1 MYSIYYLLINIYIA
15 LSGDVFPLFS
25 DEQND
30 ILQRQVEEHDFRVGI
45 LGDES
50 LAFLEEIGDVDDIR
64 LVDESGEVPGEILLL
79 LCHITEFRLA
89 EIIHETLAQHVH
101 EVIEHSLLLLS
112 AEGGN
117 HLAPLLQVVDVAHIG
132 EAHQHDE
139 HIQMLAVF
147 IARVQLL
154 QSMVPVAVGDSG
166 DAVG

>member
-50 LAFLEEIGDVDDIR
+50 LAFLEEIGDVDNIR

-79 LCHITEFRLA
+79 LCHITEFRLT

-101 EVIEHSLLLLS
+101 EVNEHSLLLLS

-117 HLAPLLQVVDVAHIG
+117 HLAHFFKSW
-132 EAHQHDE
+132 
-139 HIQMLAVF
+139 MLR
-147 IARVQLL
+147 I
-154 QSMVPVAVGDSG
+154 
-166 DAVG
+166 

>member
-117 HLAPLLQVVDVAHIG
+117 HHAPLLQIVDVAQVVNIVIISLSGIFKLHFHQVGALCVSWHIG
-132 EAHQHDE
+132 
-139 HIQMLAVF
+139 
-147 IARVQLL
+147 
-154 QSMVPVAVGDSG
+154 
-166 DAVG
+166 

>member
-1 MYSIYYLLINIYIA
+1 MYSIYYLLINIYCP
-15 LSGDVFPLFS
+15 LGDVFPLFS

-89 EIIHETLAQHVH
+89 EIIHETLA
-101 EVIEHSLLLLS
+101 
-112 AEGGN
+112 
-117 HLAPLLQVVDVAHIG
+117 
-132 EAHQHDE
+132 
-139 HIQMLAVF
+139 
-147 IARVQLL
+147 
-154 QSMVPVAVGDSG
+154 
-166 DAVG
+166 